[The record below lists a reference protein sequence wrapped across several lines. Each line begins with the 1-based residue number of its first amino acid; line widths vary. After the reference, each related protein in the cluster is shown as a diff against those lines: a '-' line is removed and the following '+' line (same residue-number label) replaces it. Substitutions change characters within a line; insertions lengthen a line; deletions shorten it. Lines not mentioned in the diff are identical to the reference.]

1 MFITNVLGLTFWEE
15 PKLCRRTYYH
25 GVAKQ
30 ESPCEAYD
38 NKMRPWSL
46 IINSLCWNS
55 RISSQTLSILYIF
68 IILISHILGNGVDCC
83 EIGFDCILIPR
94 SFEFNVN
101 ICLNFVGGKLPICTH
116 VISTS
121 HVILFAKNATI
132 FFVQ

>member
-68 IILISHILGNGVDCC
+68 IILISHALYNKVIIIVKA
-83 EIGFDCILIPR
+83 IVPR
-94 SFEFNVN
+94 SQAFEWFFIVAKAQ
-101 ICLNFVGGKLPICTH
+101 LYLDLELWELLKVFVLYILRSIYSRKKL
-116 VISTS
+116 
-121 HVILFAKNATI
+121 
-132 FFVQ
+132 